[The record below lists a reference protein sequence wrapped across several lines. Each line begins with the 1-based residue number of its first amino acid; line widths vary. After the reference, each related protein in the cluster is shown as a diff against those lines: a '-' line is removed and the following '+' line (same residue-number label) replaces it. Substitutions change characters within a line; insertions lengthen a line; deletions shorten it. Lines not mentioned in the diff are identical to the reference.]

1 MIDIIFAVLIIIA
14 IIKGF
19 QKGLIIA
26 IFSILS
32 FIIGIAAAVKL
43 SAAMARYLQNNISVS
58 IKWLPVI
65 SFAVV
70 FLGVV
75 LLVRLGA
82 KLIEKTFQITMLGW
96 VNRIGGVI
104 LYAMLYMI
112 IYSVFLFYTEKI
124 HLLQP
129 STIQSSK
136 TFPYIEPWGPK
147 VMDQFGKIIPIFKGM
162 FTELEDFFSGV
173 SNKI

>member
-43 SAAMARYLQNNISVS
+43 SAAMARYLQNNISIS